1 AQDPRFATHAGR
13 KANEDELDTEISQWT
28 AMADKWEAANRLQG
42 AGIAAAPVENLRDA
56 IERDPQLS
64 RHYQEVRQ
72 PSHPEVALFT
82 QGEPIQEAGAYRR
95 VPRAPMYGE
104 HTDEMLDVLGLTA
117 QE

>member
-1 AQDPRFATHAGR
+1 MS
-13 KANEDELDTEISQWT
+13 N
-28 AMADKWEAANRLQG
+28 KWEAANRLQG

-82 QGEPIQEAGAYRR
+82 QGEPIQEAGAYRH

-104 HTDEMLDVLGLTA
+104 HTDEILDHLLGLTA
-117 QE
+117 EEVAALRAAGAVT